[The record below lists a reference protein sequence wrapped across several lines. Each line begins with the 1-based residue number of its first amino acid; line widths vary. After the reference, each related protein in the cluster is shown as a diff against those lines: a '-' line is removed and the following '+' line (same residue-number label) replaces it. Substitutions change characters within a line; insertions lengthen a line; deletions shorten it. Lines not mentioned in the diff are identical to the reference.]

1 MNTPYRARVAR
12 PPAYSAATYFTQDSH
27 NSTNSTFL
35 ARSNTGRYTS
45 EMSLMNYRKANS
57 RARYAS
63 ALYAAALAAL
73 LSACTKTEVAVEAAP
88 EAAAIHLSQ
97 SEGTADTAADMQE
110 VVVSASR
117 ERPKAIG

>member
-1 MNTPYRARVAR
+1 MNAPYPARAAR
-12 PPAYSAATYFTQDSH
+12 PPAYGAATYFTQDSH
-27 NSTNSTFL
+27 NSTNSTFF

-45 EMSLMNYRKANS
+45 EMSAMSYRKANS

-73 LSACTKTEVAVEAAP
+73 LSGCSKTDVAVESAP
-88 EAAAIHLSQ
+88 KAVTIHLS
-97 SEGTADTAADMQE
+97 EGENTADVADMQE